1 MLNTHSVRSIN
12 HPLCGCAVKV
22 IPKNHLFQYN
32 VVVQAT
38 LSERKVILWQIK
50 QIVLHIQN
58 GCARIYENGTKYQRT
73 RDHSL
78 VQILCDTG
86 EIRESEIRTHEDR
99 NTRILLQSQH
109 LSAGGI

>member
-1 MLNTHSVRSIN
+1 MLSTQGVRSIN

-38 LSERKVILWQIK
+38 LSEGKVILCPIK

-58 GCARIYENGTKYQRT
+58 G
-73 RDHSL
+73 
-78 VQILCDTG
+78 
-86 EIRESEIRTHEDR
+86 
-99 NTRILLQSQH
+99 
-109 LSAGGI
+109 SANIT

>member
-1 MLNTHSVRSIN
+1 MDAGVFTFWGYKPVLNTHSVRSIN

-58 GCARIYENGTKYQRT
+58 GCANIT
-73 RDHSL
+73 
-78 VQILCDTG
+78 
-86 EIRESEIRTHEDR
+86 
-99 NTRILLQSQH
+99 
-109 LSAGGI
+109 